1 MRSSFSSKNVN
12 EFVSNLLIGKGGLES
27 LASEIKV
34 KKADKWDGKDAQPYV
49 EEPYDELWYL
59 IGYNIF

>member
-1 MRSSFSSKNVN
+1 MIATMRSSFSSKNVN

-49 EEPYDELWYL
+49 EEPYDEL
-59 IGYNIF
+59 